1 MQEEFRIV
9 VSGLVK
15 HYSLEEMQN
24 RKVVVVANL
33 KAANMRGI
41 KSHAMVLAA
50 TGADGKV
57 RISQWIES
65 MNRICEYHLW
75 ISSVS
80 IICEYHLWI
89 EAIDRNRE

>member
-1 MQEEFRIV
+1 MDQSIQKNDLIVNKNRTVVQEEFRIV

-57 RISQWIES
+57 RISK
-65 MNRICEYHLW
+65 
-75 ISSVS
+75 
-80 IICEYHLWI
+80 
-89 EAIDRNRE
+89 